1 MAGENMIKG
10 KNMGKKICI
19 PPCRLACEDDDL
31 KRKREELKR
40 ALREGRK
47 LGVDWLKIFDSFL
60 QNGNFK
66 NDIPS
71 GVSSKDIESKFNLV
85 LFDPTEASVKGIV
98 IPSGINDTFLYER
111 SFKWLETFIYTFYII
126 NKTYY
131 ILLQLSSSKKIKE
144 SANAFQKLLI
154 DFFYDTISVDYAD
167 SNFSSLQ
174 DDWIVNMYTVD
185 VGGYEICHKDYF
197 NNISDEFIKKIEA
210 FFLVPP
216 KTIVGK
222 KVYIRKVAK
231 LIEMYLSWRGN
242 SENLL
247 RENLK
252 IIFKQLI

>member
-1 MAGENMIKG
+1 MAD
-10 KNMGKKICI
+10 KICI
-19 PPCRLACEDDDL
+19 PSCHLASEDDE
-31 KRKREELKR
+31 KHKREELKR
-40 ALREGRK
+40 ALIEGRK
-47 LGVDWLKIFDSFL
+47 LGVDWLKIFDGFL
-60 QNGNFK
+60 KNGNFK

-131 ILLQLSSSKKIKE
+131 ILLQLSSSKSIKE

-216 KTIVGK
+216 KTFIGK
-222 KVYIRKVAK
+222 KVFIKKVGK
-231 LIEMYLSWRGN
+231 LIKMYNSWKKKN
-242 SENLL
+242 EIILKENL
-247 RENLK
+247 ESN
-252 IIFKQLI
+252 FKLLI